1 MAELEETEKNTTRQ
15 VAMTVQWQQ
24 RVQKLN
30 RQMEVLQEQTEKAS
44 NLISELD
51 KVDGDAELY
60 SKVGRLYVKTQKGK
74 VVMELDMQVAGNKEQ
89 LVTMRRNNKI
99 LRNELSDSEACLREL
114 TSMEPQNSLCRA
126 VVMFTHTHSH
136 LSGRKVWAVFNTYTG
151 PRLQEGPQ
159 CGIVALVVAA
169 EAMGEQGMS
178 VDRVMDIAMEK
189 GFTKRGEMFSVD
201 NMAHMALELVTCDLK
216 VEKASKLLDTVWLV
230 DMLLKGSVI
239 LVPYD
244 CGPDNRPVQARGHK
258 AHWAVISGFLLP
270 SKTIPPHS
278 TPLSACPGFHLLQ
291 PGTSKEDVHQVLHHT
306 KQDAVMVVAR
316 QSKSVELGIWSRDKL
331 VDSCRNLQEA
341 AEKRLDGSYVL
352 PDGGLRE
359 GLCGQVLVLG

>member
-1 MAELEETEKNTTRQ
+1 MAELEETENNTTRQ

-60 SKVGRLYVKTQKGK
+60 SKVGRLYVKTQKGE
-74 VVMELDMQVAGNKEQ
+74 VVMELDRQVAGNKEQ
-89 LVTMRRNNKI
+89 LVTMRRNKKI

-178 VDRVMDIAMEK
+178 VDRVMDIAMEIK
-189 GFTKRGEMFSVD
+189 WKKSSVQLITVS
-201 NMAHMALELVTCDLK
+201 NMRRKLGMGLNVPISELIHAFIEDH
-216 VEKASKLLDTVWLV
+216 S
-230 DMLLKGSVI
+230 S
-239 LVPYD
+239 
-244 CGPDNRPVQARGHK
+244 
-258 AHWAVISGFLLP
+258 P
-270 SKTIPPHS
+270 S
-278 TPLSACPGFHLLQ
+278 
-291 PGTSKEDVHQVLHHT
+291 E
-306 KQDAVMVVAR
+306 
-316 QSKSVELGIWSRDKL
+316 KSVSSLI
-331 VDSCRNLQEA
+331 
-341 AEKRLDGSYVL
+341 
-352 PDGGLRE
+352 
-359 GLCGQVLVLG
+359 